1 MTNDLVK
8 RLRNVQFW
16 QAECDMRMQAA
27 ARIEELEERLK
38 AALVDSLKSKILKQR
53 NEIARLTKKLEAVT
67 KEKSYLL
74 RDLKWMRGEN
84 DE

>member
-27 ARIEELEERLK
+27 ARIEELEKLLK
-38 AALVDSLKSKILKQR
+38 AAIDDAK
-53 NEIARLTKKLEAVT
+53 EA
-67 KEKSYLL
+67 EAYSAE
-74 RDLKWMRGEN
+74 MERGVN
-84 DE
+84 

>member
-16 QAECDMRMQAA
+16 QADCDVRMQAA
-27 ARIEELEERLK
+27 DRIEELEAKLAKAFEALCLAD
-38 AALVDSLKSKILKQR
+38 AALSGANMNTLSMRV
-53 NEIARLTKKLEAVT
+53 V
-67 KEKSYLL
+67 EKSVKSTLAE
-74 RDLKWMRGEN
+74 LKGQD

>member
-27 ARIEELEERLK
+27 ARIEELEKLLK
-38 AALVDSLKSKILKQR
+38 AAIDDAK
-53 NEIARLTKKLEAVT
+53 EAEAYAAEM
-67 KEKSYLL
+67 EKGVS
-74 RDLKWMRGEN
+74 
-84 DE
+84 